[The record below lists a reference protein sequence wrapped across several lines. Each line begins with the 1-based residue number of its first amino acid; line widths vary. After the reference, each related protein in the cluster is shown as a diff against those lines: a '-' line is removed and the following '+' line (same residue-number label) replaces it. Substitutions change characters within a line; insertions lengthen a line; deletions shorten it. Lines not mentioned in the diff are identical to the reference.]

1 MSYRAYPKPH
11 TQVRIVCSNPTHTM
25 HCYEYKTIER
35 ATEQVTEL
43 NERKTT
49 MGVTPPPAHQGCVPW
64 TVEVRMVTGWSD
76 LGMFVEEPS

>member
-43 NERKTT
+43 NSHIQPDR
-49 MGVTPPPAHQGCVPW
+49 PPAYQGCVPW
-64 TVEVRMVTGWSD
+64 TVEVRMVTGWGD
-76 LGMFVEEPS
+76 LSMFVEEPS